1 MQEKEY
7 YTIEDFIQEPPLFI
21 RKMMLFHAKMVWTH
35 ESLIPC
41 LVEESGEVVEAIEH
55 HDMQNLEEELGDV
68 LLQVV
73 MHARIAEERGD
84 FNFSDVVDGVCRKM
98 IRRHPHVFGNETFST
113 REEQLSSWRKI
124 KELEK
129 IEKKRKAR
137 ELAENKE

>member
-1 MQEKEY
+1 MQEKERY
-7 YTIEDFIQEPPLFI
+7 SIEDFIRVVEELRGENGCSWDKKQS
-21 RKMMLFHAKMVWTH
+21 H

-41 LVEESGEVVEAIEH
+41 LLEESGEVVEAIQKK
-55 HDMQNLEEELGDV
+55 DMLNLEEELGDV

-84 FNFSDVVDGVCRKM
+84 FDFSDVVDGVCKKM
-98 IRRHPHVFGNETFST
+98 IRRHPHVFGDATFES

>member
-1 MQEKEY
+1 
-7 YTIEDFIQEPPLFI
+7 
-21 RKMMLFHAKMVWTH
+21 
-35 ESLIPC
+35 
-41 LVEESGEVVEAIEH
+41 VEESGEVVEAIEH

>member
-1 MQEKEY
+1 
-7 YTIEDFIQEPPLFI
+7 
-21 RKMMLFHAKMVWTH
+21 
-35 ESLIPC
+35 
-41 LVEESGEVVEAIEH
+41 
-55 HDMQNLEEELGDV
+55 
-68 LLQVV
+68 
-73 MHARIAEERGD
+73 
-84 FNFSDVVDGVCRKM
+84 M

>member
-7 YTIEDFIQEPPLFI
+7 YTIEDFIQVVKELRGENGCPWD
-21 RKMMLFHAKMVWTH
+21 KKQTH

-55 HDMQNLEEELGDV
+55 NDMQNLEEELGDV

-84 FNFSDVVDGVCRKM
+84 FNFLDVVDGVCRKM
-98 IRRHPHVFGNETFST
+98 IRRHPHVFGDETFST
-113 REEQLSSWRKI
+113 TEEQLSNWRKI

>member
-7 YTIEDFIQEPPLFI
+7 YTIEDFIQVVKELRGENGCPWD
-21 RKMMLFHAKMVWTH
+21 KKQTH

-41 LVEESGEVVEAIEH
+41 LVEESGEAVEAIEKN
-55 HDMQNLEEELGDV
+55 DMQNLEEELGDV

-84 FNFSDVVDGVCRKM
+84 FIFSDVVDGVCKKM
-98 IRRHPHVFGNETFST
+98 IRRHPHVFGDATFST

-129 IEKKRKAR
+129 IEKKRKAS

>member
-7 YTIEDFIQEPPLFI
+7 YTIEDFIQVVKELRGENGCPWD
-21 RKMMLFHAKMVWTH
+21 RKQTH

-55 HDMQNLEEELGDV
+55 NDMQNLEEELGDV

-84 FNFSDVVDGVCRKM
+84 FSFSDVVNGVCRKM
-98 IRRHPHVFGNETFST
+98 IWRHPHVFGDETFST

>member
-7 YTIEDFIQEPPLFI
+7 YTIEDFIQVVKELRGENGCPWD
-21 RKMMLFHAKMVWTH
+21 KKQTH

-113 REEQLSSWRKI
+113 REEHLSSWRKI

>member
-1 MQEKEY
+1 MQEKERY
-7 YTIEDFIQEPPLFI
+7 SIEDFIQVVEELRGENGCPWD
-21 RKMMLFHAKMVWTH
+21 KKQTH

-41 LVEESGEVVEAIEH
+41 LLEESGEVVEAIEKK
-55 HDMQNLEEELGDV
+55 DTLNLEEELGDV

-73 MHARIAEERGD
+73 MHARIAEEHGD
-84 FNFSDVVDGVCRKM
+84 FDFSDVVDGVCKKM
-98 IRRHPHVFGNETFST
+98 IRRHPHVFGDAAFES

>member
-7 YTIEDFIQEPPLFI
+7 YTIEDFIQVVKELRGENGCPWD
-21 RKMMLFHAKMVWTH
+21 KKQTH

-98 IRRHPHVFGNETFST
+98 IRRHPHVFGNETFSI

>member
-7 YTIEDFIQEPPLFI
+7 YTIEDFIQVVKELRGENGCPWD
-21 RKMMLFHAKMVWTH
+21 KKQTH

-41 LVEESGEVVEAIEH
+41 LVEESGEAVEAIEKN
-55 HDMQNLEEELGDV
+55 DMQNLEEELGDV

-84 FNFSDVVDGVCRKM
+84 FNFSDVVDGVCKKM
-98 IRRHPHVFGNETFST
+98 IRRHPHVFGDATFST
-113 REEQLSSWRKI
+113 REEQLSSWGKI

-129 IEKKRKAR
+129 IEKKRKAS

>member
-1 MQEKEY
+1 M
-7 YTIEDFIQEPPLFI
+7 YTFEELKGIT
-21 RKMMLFHAKMVWTH
+21 AKLRSEEGCPWDRAQTFG
-35 ESLIPC
+35 SLKKH
-41 LVEESGEVVEAIEH
+41 LASEAEEVFQAVDNG
-55 HDMQNLEEELGDV
+55 DMENLCEELGDV

-73 MHARIAEERGD
+73 MHARIAEEHGD
-84 FNFSDVVDGVCRKM
+84 FDFSDVVDGVCKKM
-98 IRRHPHVFGNETFST
+98 IRRHPHVFGDATFES

>member
-1 MQEKEY
+1 M
-7 YTIEDFIQEPPLFI
+7 
-21 RKMMLFHAKMVWTH
+21 
-35 ESLIPC
+35 
-41 LVEESGEVVEAIEH
+41 VEAIEH

-98 IRRHPHVFGNETFST
+98 IRRHPHVVGNETFST